1 MKIPYRFAAAVLV
14 VTSAPAH
21 AGNRLMPAGTPAQIA
36 GTPLSVTP
44 PIDWNRLGL
53 RPGKF
58 AEIWTLDGDRLNK
71 VVFFSGVPAGSP
83 LFREIDRKNRP
94 LPTVSAAMLATD
106 IPVLLESSYRIV
118 MDTALFQVDAMAPA
132 SVGGHDGLRFSYSY
146 TRQNDE
152 LRRKGEGR
160 AALVGGKLYMM
171 LYEAPALHF
180 YDRNVEDFHK
190 LADTVKF

>member
-1 MKIPYRFAAAVLV
+1 
-14 VTSAPAH
+14 
-21 AGNRLMPAGTPAQIA
+21 
-36 GTPLSVTP
+36 
-44 PIDWNRLGL
+44 
-53 RPGKF
+53 
-58 AEIWTLDGDRLNK
+58 
-71 VVFFSGVPAGSP
+71 
-83 LFREIDRKNRP
+83 P

-118 MDTALFQVDAMAPA
+118 MDTALFQVDAMAPT

-152 LRRKGEGR
+152 LRRKGAGR

-171 LYEAPALHF
+171 LSEAPALHF